1 MFIPGEPG
9 MPDARIADPAL
20 TILLSTYNGA
30 RFLRPQLASF
40 CTQSFTGWTLYW
52 RDDGSTDDS
61 VSIMRAFAAEHPAG
75 RVVES
80 PGSGPHLGASP
91 SFLTLLAE
99 VEGAGMIAFADQDDV
114 WLIDKLR
121 DAVDRLHAAG
131 DRPALY
137 CARQYLVNERLEGDR
152 LSVVRDCIPGFP
164 ACLTQN
170 VANGN
175 TLVMNQEAARI
186 VASMG
191 RPEGTVHDWWSYIT
205 VAACGGEIIFDERPA
220 VLYRLHKNNLIGSA
234 RPLPARAVAAL
245 QRGPAIFM
253 TMLRRHAEV
262 LALHQARLAPQARRD
277 LARIRAALDGG
288 MLARINALRC
298 PGFQRRTPLENIL
311 FAYWFVTDS
320 LPPAAFAPIE
330 AARAETQ

>member
-1 MFIPGEPG
+1 MS
-9 MPDARIADPAL
+9 DAKAAGPHL
-20 TILLSTYNGA
+20 TILLSTFNGG
-30 RFLRPQLASF
+30 RFLHAQLESF
-40 CTQSFTGWTLYW
+40 CAQSFTNWTLYW
-52 RDDGSTDDS
+52 RDDGSADDS
-61 VSIMRAFAAEHPAG
+61 VAIMRTFAARQPG

-99 VEGAGMIAFADQDDV
+99 AEGAPITDMVAFADQDDV
-114 WLIDKLR
+114 WLTDKLQH
-121 DAVDRLHAAG
+121 AVESLLNAG

-137 CARQYLVNERLEGDR
+137 CARQYLVDERLQGAR
-152 LSVVRDCIPGFP
+152 LSVVRDCSPGFP

-175 TLVMNQEAARI
+175 TLVMNRAAAHI

-191 RPEGTVHDWWSYIT
+191 QPEGTVHDWWSYIT
-205 VAACGGEIIFDERPA
+205 VSACGGQVVFDERPA

-234 RPLPARAVAAL
+234 RPLPARAIAAM

-253 TMLRRHAEV
+253 TMMRRHADA
-262 LALHQARLAPQARRD
+262 LAAHQARLAPSARRD
-277 LARIRAALDGG
+277 LTHIRAALNGG
-288 MLARINALRC
+288 MLARIKALRC
-298 PGFQRRTPLENIL
+298 PGFRRRTLLENIL

-320 LPPAAFAPIE
+320 LPPAEFAPIE
-330 AARAETQ
+330 AARAETR